1 MIYQKRLLL
10 VFACLVISS
19 CNLND
24 YRQFKIDTERY
35 YFTFDQKIPSTLQDK
50 INITIGYSSDDMSD
64 GKTEIHISKYEL
76 KTSDIYAGSALRSLE
91 KEIKASLS
99 FNTKNPHSMNKDHSM
114 HMNHSMNGKTLNV
127 MKRFSAIELNPL
139 AENELMKFME
149 NEAIN
154 DLIDQLILEVS
165 LLDL

>member
-1 MIYQKRLLL
+1 
-10 VFACLVISS
+10 
-19 CNLND
+19 
-24 YRQFKIDTERY
+24 
-35 YFTFDQKIPSTLQDK
+35 
-50 INITIGYSSDDMSD
+50 MSD

-99 FNTKNPHSMNKDHSM
+99 FNTKNRHSMNKDHSM
-114 HMNHSMNGKTLNV
+114 HMNHPMNGKTLNV
-127 MKRFSAIELNPL
+127 MKRFSSIELNPL
-139 AENELMKFME
+139 AENEVMKFME

>member
-1 MIYQKRLLL
+1 MQ
-10 VFACLVISS
+10 
-19 CNLND
+19 
-24 YRQFKIDTERY
+24 E
-35 YFTFDQKIPSTLQDK
+35 K
-50 INITIGYSSDDMSD
+50 INITIGYSYDDMSD

-165 LLDL
+165 LVDL